1 MSLRFSRQ
9 TVLPAMLMAGAL
21 ACGAGPTVRQQPG
34 TVTPDRSARTA
45 APPVSAAPIETVEV
59 EALEPLFPT
68 MSGWERGE
76 VQGEKSIEP
85 VGVTEVHLEYRKGQA
100 LVAASI
106 VDSGL
111 NASYLAPF
119 TLFIA
124 QGYKKES
131 PTGYERAVKVGDYP
145 AWERWDSDAKN
156 GELNVLVGRRFV
168 VQLDAIDIE
177 NTKVLHEFMQKV
189 DLKKLGEAK

>member
-1 MSLRFSRQ
+1 
-9 TVLPAMLMAGAL
+9 
-21 ACGAGPTVRQQPG
+21 
-34 TVTPDRSARTA
+34 VTPDRSARTA
-45 APPVSAAPIETVEV
+45 APPVTAAPIETVEV

-68 MSGWERGE
+68 VSGWERSE
-76 VQGEKSIEP
+76 IQGEKSIEP

-100 LVAASI
+100 VVAASI

-124 QGYKKES
+124 QGYKKET
-131 PTGYERAVKVGDYP
+131 PAGYERAVKVGDYP
-145 AWERWDSDAKN
+145 AWERWDGDTKN

-168 VQLDAIDIE
+168 VQLDGIDIE
-177 NTKVLHEFMQKV
+177 NTKVLHEIMQKF
-189 DLKKLGEAK
+189 DLGKLGEVK